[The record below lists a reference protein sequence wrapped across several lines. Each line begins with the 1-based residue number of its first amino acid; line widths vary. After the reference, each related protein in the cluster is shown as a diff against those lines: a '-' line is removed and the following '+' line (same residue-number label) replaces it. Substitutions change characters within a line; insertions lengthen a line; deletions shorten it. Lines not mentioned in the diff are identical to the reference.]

1 LFVYLYY
8 LLRFHYTY
16 IFFVIGIYDSTD
28 EKALRFLA
36 SGAPS
41 KSITQV
47 TFPGHLSECARRRGI
62 SSEDFECSMYDQLL
76 GYGNIQEVMESVV
89 YGNDALAH
97 SDRMTLV
104 EILFTAFTKAN

>member
-1 LFVYLYY
+1 
-8 LLRFHYTY
+8 
-16 IFFVIGIYDSTD
+16 
-28 EKALRFLA
+28 
-36 SGAPS
+36 
-41 KSITQV
+41 
-47 TFPGHLSECARRRGI
+47 
-62 SSEDFECSMYDQLL
+62 MYDQLL